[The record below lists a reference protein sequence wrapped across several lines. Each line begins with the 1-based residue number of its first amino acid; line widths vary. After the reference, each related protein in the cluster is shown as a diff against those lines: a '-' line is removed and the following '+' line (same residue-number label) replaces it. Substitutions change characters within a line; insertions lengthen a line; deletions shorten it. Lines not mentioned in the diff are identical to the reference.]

1 MARNE
6 LIVWIDLEMTGL
18 DPNLHRI
25 IEIAT
30 LVTDSSLRIV
40 AEGPDLVIF
49 QPDSVLAQ
57 MNDWSR
63 KHHAASGLTPRV
75 RASTTTAAEA
85 ERLTL
90 EFVGQHCAASTALL
104 AGNSVH
110 MDRYFLKRH
119 MPSLEAHLHY
129 RNLDVTTVK
138 ELARRWYPQVFAK
151 APIKSDSHRALD
163 DIRESIAELRFYRDH
178 VFRVQPD
185 QGG

>member
-1 MARNE
+1 MAQSE
-6 LIVWIDLEMTGL
+6 LLAWIDLEMTGL
-18 DPNLHRI
+18 DPNVHRV

-30 LVTDSSLRIV
+30 LVTDSSLQIV

-49 QPDSVLAQ
+49 QPDSVLEQ

-63 KHHAASGLTPRV
+63 QHHAASGLTGRV
-75 RASTTTAAEA
+75 RASTTTEAEA

-90 EFVGQHCAASTALL
+90 QFVSQHCAADTALL

-110 MDRYFLKRH
+110 MDRYFLKH
-119 MPSLEAHLHY
+119 QMPELEAHLHY

-138 ELARRWYPQVFAK
+138 ELARRWFPQQYAK
-151 APIKSDSHRALD
+151 APAKSDSHRALD

-178 VFRVQPD
+178 IFRVQSD
-185 QGG
+185 AGD